1 MIELAY
7 ILGGFAGGFVIGYI
21 VCAIILGERIEELQD
36 DIRTYTD
43 RDEKGRFKKSMRTLK
58 YD

>member
-21 VCAIILGERIEELQD
+21 VCAIILGERIEVLQD
-36 DIRTYTD
+36 EMRTYTD
-43 RDEKGRFKKSMRTLK
+43 RDELGRFKGSMRTLK

>member
-43 RDEKGRFKKSMRTLK
+43 RDEKGRFKGSMGRIK
-58 YD
+58 RN